1 MYMCIFVY
9 IHIQYVIRELYICV
23 CVCVCVLGLSGV
35 SSSETPWIVALQGPM
50 SMRFFGQELGC
61 HLLLQGIFLTQEE
74 NLSLLHCR

>member
-1 MYMCIFVY
+1 MCIFVY

-50 SMRFFGQELGC
+50 SMRFFGQDYWSWVAIYFSRG
-61 HLLLQGIFLTQEE
+61 
-74 NLSLLHCR
+74 SS